1 MPFRAKQSRP
11 WRGGLVAAV
20 LAAATLAIGALS
32 QPAAAQYA
40 YDYGYGYPDQAYSYP
55 PQPYPPQSYPAY
67 PSRPPYGQQ
76 YNGGGNWGSGRQWQD
91 RTWNGEDRRSGANR
105 GDTSQ
110 GRGGDRGQT
119 KEGRTG
125 SSRGQGSG
133 QNGTQGSGAGGSGDP
148 YNSWLGSHGSYR

>member
-11 WRGGLVAAV
+11 WRAALVAAV
-20 LAAATLAIGALS
+20 LTATTLAIGALS

-40 YDYGYGYPDQAYSYP
+40 YDYGYGYPGPAYL
-55 PQPYPPQSYPAY
+55 YPPQSYPAY
-67 PSRPPYGQQ
+67 PSYPPYGQQ

-91 RTWNGEDRRSGANR
+91 RTWSGEDRRGGNWGNA
-105 GDTSQ
+105 GQ
-110 GRGGDRGQT
+110 GRGGDRGRT

-125 SSRGQGSG
+125 SSGGQGSG
-133 QNGTQGSGAGGSGDP
+133 QNGTQGSGARGSGDP